1 MKPACL
7 NRARREKAKRFKTS
21 ENASEETKTTAETQ
35 RTLRFL
41 SDCDVSLFLAYSD
54 WRVGTGLRFW
64 RVCAH

>member
-7 NRARREKAKRFKTS
+7 NLARQEKAKGFHREDTD
-21 ENASEETKTTAETQ
+21 ETKTTAETQ

-41 SDCDVSLFLAYSD
+41 SHCDVSLFLAYSD